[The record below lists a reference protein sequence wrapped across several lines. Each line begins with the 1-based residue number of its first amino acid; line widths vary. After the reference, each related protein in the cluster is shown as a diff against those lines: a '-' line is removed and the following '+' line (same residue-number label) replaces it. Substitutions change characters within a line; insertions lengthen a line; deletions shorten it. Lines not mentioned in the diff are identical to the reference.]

1 MMQCQNCNE
10 RPAAIHLTQI
20 ENNSVTSVHLCEQCA
35 HDKGIETQVSVAKFP
50 ITDFLA
56 SMGKGAMGHLP
67 PGDTALK
74 CTLCGASLQDFR
86 DSGRLGCP
94 QCYQSFRPQLKG
106 LLRRLHGSSQHIGER
121 YGAVRAGADG
131 TGGGLSVR
139 DLKEQLQQAIQA
151 EQFELAA
158 ELRDRIRIL
167 E

>member
-1 MMQCQNCNE
+1 MQCQNCNE

-20 ENNSVTSVHLCEQCA
+20 ENDSVTSVHLCEQCA

-67 PGDTALK
+67 PGDSAVT

-86 DSGRLGCP
+86 DSGRLGCH
-94 QCYQSFRPQLKG
+94 QCYQSFRPQLKA
-106 LLRRLHGSSQHIGER
+106 LLRRLHGSSQHMGER
-121 YGAVRAGADG
+121 YGVAKTGVDTDGAGP
-131 TGGGLSVR
+131 SVR
-139 DLKEQLQQAIQA
+139 DLKEQLQQAIQT

-158 ELRDRIRIL
+158 ELRDRIRVA